1 MALWCIEFF
10 NTIYSCWEDSWGV
23 PGGSWAFLAFPG
35 GFLGDSLEI
44 SAGIPGGFLEDSRGI
59 PGGFLVI
66 WVQEFDGALMGASWN
81 YWWSSLHCTFNI
93 TFILFFQV
101 NEKLN
106 IPKKTKLFVEQSSR
120 ERENGTLMHRVF
132 QHDLFLLRL
141 NTARAFVRALQTSSN
156 PITTGWLII

>member
-1 MALWCIEFF
+1 MYVYLFQNNFF
-10 NTIYSCWEDSWGV
+10 
-23 PGGSWAFLAFPG
+23 L
-35 GFLGDSLEI
+35 
-44 SAGIPGGFLEDSRGI
+44 
-59 PGGFLVI
+59 
-66 WVQEFDGALMGASWN
+66 
-81 YWWSSLHCTFNI
+81 
-93 TFILFFQV
+93 FQV

-156 PITTGWLII
+156 PITTGWLIIDLIINNFWKHHTPCPCSRTATGMDGTIHTDLWKSETSREIKKSFQHHLNIFKNCIDFQN